1 MSAPV
6 LFGWGLF
13 LACDG
18 CQEETGIMLKG
29 GVPKYATI
37 EGAKSAGMAALDAEI
52 LDGCAFPERLTMVV
66 FDADGN
72 PQMSAQ
78 ARRLTGWN

>member
-1 MSAPV
+1 M
-6 LFGWGLF
+6 LYGWGLF
-13 LACDG
+13 LSCDN

-29 GVPKYATI
+29 GRPTHSTI
-37 EGAKSAGMAALDAEI
+37 EGAKSAGMTALDAEI
-52 LDGCAFPERLTMVV
+52 LDGCAFPDRLTMVV

-72 PQMSAQ
+72 PLMSAR